1 MIGVPVLLLQTT
13 ASADRDEQGTQLFIF
28 GSGLKYPGMHVIVAL
43 MHKP

>member
-1 MIGVPVLLLQTT
+1 MVGVPVLLLQAT
-13 ASADRDEQGTQLFIF
+13 ASADRDEQGTQLFIV